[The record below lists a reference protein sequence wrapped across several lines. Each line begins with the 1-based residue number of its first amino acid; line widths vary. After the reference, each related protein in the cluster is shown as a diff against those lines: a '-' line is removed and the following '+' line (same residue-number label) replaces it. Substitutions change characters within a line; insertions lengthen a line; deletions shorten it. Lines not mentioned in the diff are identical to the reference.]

1 MFWTET
7 AWAMGQA
14 GQAGGAAGGGLDSM
28 SSLLPIVMIFAI
40 IYFLMIRPQQKRDQ
54 EHKAM
59 LKALKPGDR
68 VMTAG
73 GIHGTLVE
81 VNEDTVL
88 LDIGNKIII
97 TVARQSVG
105 NLTAKGKGSKE
116 ERRSRRERKAAG
128 ASASDNPAKGES
140 KEEFVGKSFDPDS
153 IDSGNA
159 PQNDAAQNGS
169 PSENGDD
176 QKKDDNRA

>member
-7 AWAMGQA
+7 AWAMGSA
-14 GQAGGAAGGGLDSM
+14 GQAGGAAGGGMESM
-28 SSLLPIVMIFAI
+28 SSLLPIVLIFAI

-88 LDIGNKIII
+88 MDLGNKMLI

-105 NLTAKGKGSKE
+105 SLTAKGKATKE
-116 ERRSRRERKAAG
+116 DRRSRRERKAAG
-128 ASASDNPAKGES
+128 APTSDDAAKNEP
-140 KEEFVGKSFDPDS
+140 KAEFEGKSFDPDAANS
-153 IDSGNA
+153 DNA
-159 PQNDAAQNGS
+159 PQNDASESLS
-169 PSENGDD
+169 PSESGDN
-176 QKKDDNRA
+176 QEKDNKRD